1 MKTLHC
7 SALVWPS
14 PVGPLTLV
22 EENEALTGLH
32 FGALPPAGA
41 ETNPYPLLREAV
53 RQLEEYFA
61 GKRREFDIPL
71 SMRGTSFQK
80 KVWEQLLTIP
90 YGETVTYGEIAARI
104 GNPRAGRAVGMANH
118 HNPIAIIVPCHRV
131 IGADGRLTGYG
142 GGLPIKQS
150 LLELEKKYRG
160 TM

>member
-53 RQLEEYFA
+53 RQLEEYFE
-61 GKRREFDIPL
+61 GQRKEFDLPL
-71 SMRGTSFQK
+71 AARGTPFQLR
-80 KVWEQLLTIP
+80 VWAALRQIP
-90 YGETVTYGEIAARI
+90 YGETRTYADIAAAV
-104 GNPRAGRAVGMANH
+104 GCPRGFRAVGMANNK
-118 HNPIAIIVPCHRV
+118 NPIAIITPCHRV
-131 IGADGRLTGYG
+131 IGKGGALMGFG
-142 GGLPIKQS
+142 GGLEIKQK
-150 LLELEKKYRG
+150 LLELEEVHR
-160 TM
+160 

>member
-53 RQLEEYFA
+53 RQLEEYFE
-61 GKRREFDIPL
+61 GQRKEFDLPL
-71 SMRGTSFQK
+71 AARGTPFQLR
-80 KVWEQLLTIP
+80 VWAALRQIP
-90 YGETVTYGEIAARI
+90 YGETRTYADIAAAV
-104 GNPRAGRAVGMANH
+104 GCPRGFRAVGMANNK
-118 HNPIAIIVPCHRV
+118 NPIAIITPCHRV
-131 IGADGRLTGYG
+131 IGKGGALVGFG
-142 GGLPIKQS
+142 GGLEIKQK
-150 LLELEKKYRG
+150 LLELEEVHR
-160 TM
+160 